1 MNLAERHLWS
11 LSGKLA
17 SAIAGIE
24 VVPGNTLPLE
34 VAPAVDAAMSA
45 LLCAQQVV
53 VKAAL
58 ASGGCDNY
66 RPACDDKTCGLS
78 PAKDDHDAV

>member
-1 MNLAERHLWS
+1 MNLHERRLWS

-24 VVPGNTLPLE
+24 VVPGNSLPPE
-34 VAPAVDAAMSA
+34 VVPAVDAALSA
-45 LLCAQQVV
+45 LLCAQQAV

-58 ASGGCDNY
+58 ASGGGCDNY
-66 RPACDDKTCGLS
+66 CPACGLS
-78 PAKDDHDAV
+78 PAKEAPCR

>member
-1 MNLAERHLWS
+1 MNLTERRLWS

-45 LLCAQQVV
+45 LLCAQQAV

-58 ASGGCDNY
+58 ASGGGCDNY
-66 RPACDDKTCGLS
+66 CPACADKTCGLS
-78 PAKDDHDAV
+78 PAREIA

>member
-1 MNLAERHLWS
+1 MNLTERRLWS

-17 SAIAGIE
+17 SAIVGIE

-34 VAPAVDAAMSA
+34 VERAIDTALSA
-45 LLCAQQVV
+45 LLSAQQAV

-58 ASGGCDNY
+58 ASGGGCDNY
-66 RPACDDKTCGLS
+66 CPACEDKTCGLS
-78 PAKDDHDAV
+78 PAKEAA